1 MPATRTAAAL
11 AAAVLTAGLASAAP
25 AGAEPNGI
33 NGHFAV
39 NSNGDW
45 AKINERYEQQP
56 SERENWTISTQCSA
70 PSLCAGTV
78 TSDAGW
84 TAPIYTTNNL
94 WLVKRVITNWKYC
107 EDGVPIDGLRTY
119 KIYPVA
125 ADGMTDPTYTSGE
138 YAGENYTVGPSGG
151 CGKNQPPAIRIP
163 FYMKVA

>member
-84 TAPIYTTNNL
+84 TAPIYQKSGV
-94 WLVKRVITNWKYC
+94 WYVKRQVENWEPCPDGTSFPGMQIYRFSRTTPGGDMGDPNSPILVG
-107 EDGVPIDGLRTY
+107 EDQTTGV
-119 KIYPVA
+119 
-125 ADGMTDPTYTSGE
+125 SG
-138 YAGENYTVGPSGG
+138 A
-151 CGKNQPPAIRIP
+151 CGISKPLFIQMPFKLAPA
-163 FYMKVA
+163 